1 MPRINH
7 KNSRVMPAIWT
18 KIALKCACWVA
29 SARAAAE
36 RNSAI
41 PSEMARKAFKNNG
54 RQGGFLVTFV
64 RLLWVSTLKIC
75 NKKLVA
81 AFAKSHSRICDR
93 NGTCGAIPV
102 QITKVPCVVPGISA
116 RAVFHWF
123 HLASWPTLAVLC
135 ERAGAA
141 AILRAPWRRATLS
154 TAALRD
160 RRGLSARR
168 GTQME
173 MILLTAR
180 ISSFSQ
186 SLAINGSPESERAS

>member
-1 MPRINH
+1 MT
-7 KNSRVMPAIWT
+7 KNRLEI
-18 KIALKCACWVA
+18 ACWVA

-36 RNSAI
+36 RSSAI

-102 QITKVPCVVPGISA
+102 QITKVPCVVRGISA
-116 RAVFHWF
+116 RAVFHGPRSRF
-123 HLASWPTLAVLC
+123 FASARGALQSCVLPGAAQPSPRQLC
-135 ERAGAA
+135 EVAAVSQRAA
-141 AILRAPWRRATLS
+141 A
-154 TAALRD
+154 
-160 RRGLSARR
+160 
-168 GTQME
+168 ME
-173 MILLTAR
+173 IILLTAR